1 MIRTQQAH
9 LHVAALSHEGMSGKN
24 NEDNYAVSSF
34 VLAPNNPTP
43 VVFAVVA
50 DGIGGHRY
58 GEVAAEMVVNIIS
71 DEVSRSN
78 GGNPIAIFQKAF
90 YTASETIFARSEREP
105 EREGMGATCAC
116 VLVVGEKLYCAWAG
130 DSRIYLAR
138 SATELRRLT
147 KDHTWVQEA
156 VDKGIL
162 EPAQMALHPNAHV
175 IRRYLGSPE
184 PPEPDLR
191 LRLNPGETDEQAR
204 ANQGLSLRSGDKLL
218 LCSDG
223 LTDLVTD
230 EEILAHLQTRDLRA
244 AAQKLVNLANERGG
258 HDNITIVL
266 LGVPRKTSGWLGWLM
281 GE

>member
-1 MIRTQQAH
+1 MIRTEQAH
-9 LHVAALSHEGMSGKN
+9 LHVTALSHEGMSGKN
-24 NEDNYAVSSF
+24 NEDNYAVASF

-43 VVFAVVA
+43 VVFAIVA

-58 GEVAAEMVVNIIS
+58 GEVAAEMVVNLIS
-71 DEVSRSN
+71 DEVARSTSA
-78 GGNPIAIFQKAF
+78 NPIAIFQKAF
-90 YTASETIFARSEREP
+90 YMASETIFARSEREP

-116 VLVVGEKLYCAWAG
+116 AMVAGEKLYIAWAG

-138 SATELRRLT
+138 GVTLTRLT

-162 EPAQMALHPNAHV
+162 LPEQMATHPNAHV
-175 IRRYLGSPE
+175 IRRYMGSPE

-191 LRLNPGETDEQAR
+191 LHLRPGETDAEAR
-204 ANQGLSLRSGDKLL
+204 ANQGLLLRSGDNLM
-218 LCSDG
+218 LCTDG
-223 LTDLVTD
+223 LTDLVNDD
-230 EEILAHLQTRDLRA
+230 EIRTILHTRDLKG

-258 HDNITIVL
+258 HDNITIVI